1 MENFDNLS
9 RKIFKGIVTGK
20 IKFTEHMNLDMA
32 MKNLNKA
39 IELEEYKA
47 AQIFKDYINKI
58 KS

>member
-1 MENFDNLS
+1 MP
-9 RKIFKGIVTGK
+9 
-20 IKFTEHMNLDMA
+20 